1 MKKRIRKKL
10 HVGEFKQYGNVVV
23 IKTDENEE
31 TAEEILMKLEA
42 IIDSF
47 SLTVAGGG
55 TGRIIIPSR
64 QGNKYIP
71 TLPGLIVTSI
81 ANGELPLDEMM
92 FCIYIK
98 SKSCVPQEALEAIK
112 TTFGDK
118 KYELQIGK
126 SMDLW
131 PNNYGRHNK

>member
-10 HVGEFKQYGNVVV
+10 HIGEFKKYGNVIV
-23 IKTDENEE
+23 IKTNFSEE
-31 TAEEILMKLEA
+31 TAEEILMKFEA

-55 TGRIIIPSR
+55 SGRIIIPSR

-81 ANGELPLDEMM
+81 AKGELPLDEMM
-92 FCIYIK
+92 FCIYAK
-98 SKSCVPQEALEAIK
+98 SKSCVPQEALDAIK
-112 TTFGDK
+112 ETFADESYSVK
-118 KYELQIGK
+118 IGK
-126 SMDLW
+126 SLDLW
-131 PNNYGRHNK
+131 HTKYN

>member
-1 MKKRIRKKL
+1 MKKRIRKKR
-10 HVGEFKQYGNVVV
+10 HIREFKQYGNVIV
-23 IKTDENEE
+23 IKTNFSEE
-31 TAEEILMKLEA
+31 TAEEILMKFEA

-64 QGNKYIP
+64 QDNKYIP

-92 FCIYIK
+92 FCIYAK
-98 SKSCVPQEALEAIK
+98 NESCLPQEVLDAIK
-112 TTFGDK
+112 TTFADK
-118 KYELQIGK
+118 KYELKIGK

>member
-1 MKKRIRKKL
+1 MKKRIRKKR
-10 HVGEFKQYGNVVV
+10 HIGEFKQYGNVIV
-23 IKTDENEE
+23 IKTNFSEE
-31 TAEEILMKLEA
+31 TAEEILMKFEA

-81 ANGELPLDEMM
+81 AKGELPLDEMM
-92 FCIYIK
+92 FCIYVK

-112 TTFGDK
+112 TTFADK

-131 PNNYGRHNK
+131 PNSFGRHNK

>member
-10 HVGEFKQYGNVVV
+10 HIGEFKQYGNVIV
-23 IKTDENEE
+23 IKTNFSEE
-31 TAEEILMKLEA
+31 TAEEILMKFEA

-55 TGRIIIPSR
+55 TGRIIIPTR

-81 ANGELPLDEMM
+81 AKGELPLDEMM
-92 FCIYIK
+92 FCIYVK
-98 SKSCVPQEALEAIK
+98 NESCVPQEALGAIK
-112 TTFGDK
+112 TTFADK
-118 KYELQIGK
+118 KYALQIGK
-126 SMDLW
+126 SIDLW
-131 PNNYGRHNK
+131 PNNFGRHNK

>member
-1 MKKRIRKKL
+1 MKKRIRKKR
-10 HVGEFKQYGNVVV
+10 HIGEFKQYGNVIV
-23 IKTDENEE
+23 IKSNFSEE
-31 TAEEILMKLEA
+31 AAEEILMKFEV

-55 TGRIIIPSR
+55 SGRIIIPSR

-71 TLPGLIVTSI
+71 TLPSLIVASI
-81 ANGELPLDEMM
+81 AKGELPLDEMM
-92 FCIYIK
+92 FCIYVK
-98 SKSCVPQEALEAIK
+98 SESCVPQEALDAIK
-112 TTFGDK
+112 TTFADK

-131 PNNYGRHNK
+131 FNNYCRYNN